1 MTEDEPAVPI
11 VCPEC
16 DTETRIAL
24 SDVAESLERHN
35 DRLHDGEEVAVVDP
49 DIAEQIANIVAEDLD
64 LV

>member
-1 MTEDEPAVPI
+1 MSDDEPDVPI
-11 VCPEC
+11 ICPEC

-24 SDVAESLERHN
+24 TDVAESLERHN
-35 DRLHDGEEVAVVDP
+35 DRLHDGEDVAVVDP

>member
-1 MTEDEPAVPI
+1 MSDDEPAVPI

-24 SDVAESLERHN
+24 SDVAESLDRHN

-49 DIAEQIANIVAEDLD
+49 DIAEQIADIVAEDLD

>member
-1 MTEDEPAVPI
+1 MSDDEPAVPI

-24 SDVAESLERHN
+24 SDVADSLERHN

-49 DIAEQIANIVAEDLD
+49 DITEQMADIVAEDLD

>member
-1 MTEDEPAVPI
+1 MSDDEPDVPI

-24 SDVAESLERHN
+24 SDVADSLERHN